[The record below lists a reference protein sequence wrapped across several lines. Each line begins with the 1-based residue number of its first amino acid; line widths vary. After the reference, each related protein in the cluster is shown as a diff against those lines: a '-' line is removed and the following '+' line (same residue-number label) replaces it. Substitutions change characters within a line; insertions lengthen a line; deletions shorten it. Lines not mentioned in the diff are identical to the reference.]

1 MKIVDLKTWAITANW
16 RSLVYLKI
24 FTDEGIIGVG
34 ESTIERNSREV
45 LGALENLKTILIGSD
60 PREIGKLWQQMRMYP
75 LWPQGSS
82 TLAAIGGVELALWDI
97 LGKSLNVPVYQ
108 LLGGK
113 VRDTVRCYANGWFYK
128 CEKIGDFA
136 AAAAAAI
143 ERAGYQALKW
153 DPFGEVD
160 LTMNPIEEKKA
171 VECVRAVR
179 KEVGDDVD
187 LMIEFHAKFNVA
199 TAMRLCQKLE
209 PFDPY
214 WYEDPLRVAW
224 SNEDAW
230 RILAYHTRVPLME
243 GGSWDRWGFRRI
255 IENQLV
261 QHIMPDIIHSGGL
274 AEAMRIASMAEMY
287 GMTCHPHHG
296 GGAPGRA
303 ASLHFAAAVPN
314 CLVVEHQDSHEEHP
328 AAVEVSERRL
338 PPVKDG
344 FVEIPDGPGL
354 GVDLDHVEKMAERY
368 PYRPE
373 MDSPT
378 FAKNGFGI
386 IDPHPISEEDRE
398 MLRTREPPHWTL
410 GRT

>member
-1 MKIVDLKTWAITANW
+1 LKIVDLKTWAITANW
-16 RSLVYLKI
+16 RSLVYLKV
-24 FTDEGIIGVG
+24 FTDEGIVGVG

-45 LGALENLKTILIGSD
+45 LGALENFKSILIGRD
-60 PREIGKLWQQMRMYP
+60 PRQIGNLWQQMRMYP

-82 TLAAIGGVELALWDI
+82 TLAAIGGIELALWGI
-97 LGKSLNVPVYQ
+97 LGKSLDVPVHQ

-113 VRDTVRCYANGWFYK
+113 VRDTVRSYANGWFYD
-128 CEKIGDFA
+128 CGVIGDYVD
-136 AAAAAAI
+136 AAAAAI
-143 ERAGYQALKW
+143 ERSGYQALKW
-153 DPFGEVD
+153 DPFGAVD
-160 LTMNPIEEKKA
+160 LTMNPVEERTA

-179 KEVGDDVD
+179 AAVGDDVD
-187 LMIEFHAKFNVA
+187 LMIEFHAKFDVP
-199 TAMRLCQKLE
+199 TAMRLCRKLE

-214 WYEDPLRVAW
+214 WYEDPLRVGW

-230 RILAYHTRVPLME
+230 RVLARHTRVPLMD

-255 IENQLV
+255 IEGQLV

-274 AEAMRIASMAEMY
+274 AEAVRIASMAEVY

-303 ASLHFAAAVPN
+303 ATLQFAAVVPN
-314 CLVVEHQDSHEEHP
+314 CLILEHQDSQAEHP
-328 AAVEVSERRL
+328 AAVEVSNRQL
-338 PPVKDG
+338 PPVRNG
-344 FVEIPDGPGL
+344 FIDIPNEPGR
-354 GVDLDHVEKMAERY
+354 GVDRDNGEELAERF

-378 FAKNGFGI
+378 FARNGFSV
-386 IDPHPISEEDRE
+386 IDPHPVREEDRE
-398 MLRTREPPHWTL
+398 MLRTRDPRQWTL